1 METAA
6 DKLSALLLALALH
19 AGLLALLFVGLWWS
33 RPPQRLSV
41 AGPVIEAVLVTEPGT
56 GRTPPRA
63 APPKPAAPSKP
74 EPPAPEPEAPPPQP
88 LPAPSPQQAPTPP
101 QPQPQAPLPKP
112 DTREQERVA
121 RLAQQQAETKAR
133 EEAVERRRQE
143 QILLEQQAQKA
154 EAERRERLRR
164 ESDERERKLAD
175 IRRQREAAERQSRL
189 AAERLQQTRD
199 ARPELP
205 SAPTRGP
212 GPPAPAPARAGNEG
226 VDESLKAQYVL
237 AIQRAVESNW
247 LRPETVRPGQPCKLR
262 IRQIVGG
269 EVIAVSIDPSCPY
282 DELGRRS
289 VEAAVRKAEP
299 LPYTGFESVF
309 SPDLLFTFVAPEG

>member
-1 METAA
+1 METSA

-19 AGLLALLFVGLWWS
+19 VGLVALLFFGLWWS
-33 RPPQRLSV
+33 RPPQTLSV

-63 APPKPAAPSKP
+63 APPKPAPPPKP
-74 EPPAPEPEAPPPQP
+74 EPPAPEPAAPPPQP
-88 LPAPSPQQAPTPP
+88 LPTPSPQQAQTPP

-112 DTREQERVA
+112 DTREQERAA
-121 RLAQQQAETKAR
+121 RLAQERAETRAR
-133 EEAVERRRQE
+133 EEAIERRRQE
-143 QILLEQQAQKA
+143 QVLLEQAVQKA

-164 ESDERERKLAD
+164 ETQERERKLAD
-175 IRRQREAAERQSRL
+175 IRRQREAAEKQARL
-189 AAERLQQTRD
+189 AAERLKQIRD

-205 SAPTRGP
+205 SAPTREP

-269 EVIAVSIDPSCPY
+269 EVIAVAIDPSCPY

-309 SPDLLFTFVAPEG
+309 SPDLLFTFVAPED

>member
-1 METAA
+1 METSA
-6 DKLSALLLALALH
+6 DKLSALALALALH
-19 AGLLALLFVGLWWS
+19 AGLMVLLFVGLWWS
-33 RPPQRLSV
+33 RPPQSVSV
-41 AGPVIEAVLVTEPGT
+41 AGPVIEAVLVTEPGL

-63 APPKPAAPSKP
+63 APAKPAPAPKP
-74 EPPAPEPEAPPPQP
+74 EPPAPAPEAPPPQP
-88 LPAPSPQQAPTPP
+88 QPTPSPQQAPTPP
-101 QPQPQAPLPKP
+101 QPQPQAPPPKP
-112 DTREQERVA
+112 DTREQERIA
-121 RLAQQQAETKAR
+121 RLAQQQAQTQAR
-133 EEAVERRRQE
+133 EEAAERRRQE
-143 QILLEQQAQKA
+143 QILLEQQAQKV

-164 ESDERERKLAD
+164 ETAEMERKLAD
-175 IRRQREAAERQSRL
+175 IRRQREAAEKQSRL

-205 SAPTRGP
+205 ATPSKQP

-269 EVIAVSIDPSCPY
+269 EVIAVSMDPSCPY

>member
-1 METAA
+1 METPA

-19 AGLLALLFVGLWWS
+19 VGLVALLFVGLWWS
-33 RPPQRLSV
+33 RPPQTLSV

-63 APPKPAAPSKP
+63 TPPKPAPVPKP

-88 LPAPSPQQAPTPP
+88 QPEPRPQQAQTPP
-101 QPQPQAPLPKP
+101 QPQPQALVPKP
-112 DTREQERVA
+112 DTREQERAA
-121 RLAQQQAETKAR
+121 RLAQAQAEARAR
-133 EEAVERRRQE
+133 EEAAERRRQE
-143 QILLEQQAQKA
+143 QVLLEQQVQKA

-164 ESDERERKLAD
+164 ETQERERKLAE
-175 IRRQREAAERQSRL
+175 IRRQREAAEKQSRL
-189 AAERLQQTRD
+189 AAERLKQMRD

-205 SAPTRGP
+205 SAPTREP

-309 SPDLLFTFVAPEG
+309 SPDLLFTFVAPED